1 MFKILII
8 IILGVGVGF
17 ALRQRFSIKIVSKV
31 IMILIYMLLL
41 ILGIVVGANETIVS
55 NIGTIGVKAAVI
67 SIAAVVGSMIMAKIL
82 YHLLYKGKGIEKDVK
97 KNIDMEKNGGQY
109 EG

>member
-17 ALRQRFSIKIVSKV
+17 TLRQRFSINKVSKV

-41 ILGIVVGANETIVS
+41 ILGVVVGANETIIS
-55 NIGTIGVKAAVI
+55 NLGTIGVKAAVI
-67 SIAAVVGSMIMAKIL
+67 AISAVIGSMIMAKIL
-82 YHLLYKGKGIEKDVK
+82 YHLLYKGKEGDK
-97 KNIDMEKNGGQY
+97 Y
-109 EG
+109 ER

>member
-17 ALRQRFSIKIVSKV
+17 ILRQRFSVNKVVSKV

-41 ILGIVVGANETIVS
+41 ILGVVVGANETIIS
-55 NIGTIGVKAAVI
+55 NLGTIGVKAAAI
-67 SIAAVVGSMIMAKIL
+67 SISAVLGSMVMAKIL
-82 YHLLYKGKGIEKDVK
+82 YHFLYKVKEGGKNER
-97 KNIDMEKNGGQY
+97 
-109 EG
+109 